1 MSCGTKAYWLL
12 FEYLVVPH
20 TIYLP
25 LSTVSNQLWTI
36 MNISATPSM
45 NFRGHLSHYF
55 YAT

>member
-25 LSTVSNQLWTI
+25 FNSFKPVVDHHEH
-36 MNISATPSM
+36 
-45 NFRGHLSHYF
+45 FSHTKYGF
-55 YAT
+55 